1 MSAQHILH
9 INSNRKNTPKHKKT
23 GQSFLKNR
31 KNCFKEQN
39 KKTVKTVQNTAGT
52 VKTIYQ
58 KQEKNKEK

>member
-9 INSNRKNTPKHKKT
+9 INSNRKNTLEHKKT

-31 KNCFKEQN
+31 KNRFKEQN